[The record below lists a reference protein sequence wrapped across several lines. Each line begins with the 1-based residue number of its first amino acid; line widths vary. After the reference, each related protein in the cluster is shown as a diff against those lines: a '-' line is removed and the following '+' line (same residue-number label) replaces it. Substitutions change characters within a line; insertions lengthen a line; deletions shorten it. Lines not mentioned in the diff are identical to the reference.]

1 MQRSLTESDKEPFFD
16 ARDTL
21 LKSLPVF
28 TAMLQTMTF
37 REDVMEKGAAGG
49 FTNATDCADYLTKK
63 GVPFRDAH
71 RVVGELVLYCEKHG
85 KGLED
90 LTADEFRAA
99 SDLFDDDIAADLD
112 PEGIAR
118 ARTTYG
124 GTGHTAVAAQL
135 EEARAALAA
144 AEA

>member
-1 MQRSLTESDKEPFFD
+1 MDAAKTLSDCMEIAAGMLETMTVNAD
-16 ARDTL
+16 VMLDQARHG
-21 LKSLPVF
+21 F
-28 TAMLQTMTF
+28 TA
-37 REDVMEKGAAGG
+37 
-49 FTNATDCADYLTKK
+49 ATDVADYLAKK
-63 GVPFRDAH
+63 GMPFREAH
-71 RVVGELVLYCEKHG
+71 RVVGKLVLYCEKHG

-99 SDLFDDDIAADLD
+99 SDLFEDDIAADLD

-124 GTGHTAVAAQL
+124 GTGHEAVAAQL

-144 AEA
+144 DEA

>member
-1 MQRSLTESDKEPFFD
+1 M
-16 ARDTL
+16 
-21 LKSLPVF
+21 
-28 TAMLQTMTF
+28 
-37 REDVMEKGAAGG
+37 
-49 FTNATDCADYLTKK
+49 
-63 GVPFRDAH
+63 
-71 RVVGELVLYCEKHG
+71 VGELVLYCEKHG

-90 LTADEFRAA
+90 LNADEFRAA

-124 GTGHTAVAAQL
+124 GTGHSAVAAQL
-135 EEARAALAA
+135 EEARAILAA